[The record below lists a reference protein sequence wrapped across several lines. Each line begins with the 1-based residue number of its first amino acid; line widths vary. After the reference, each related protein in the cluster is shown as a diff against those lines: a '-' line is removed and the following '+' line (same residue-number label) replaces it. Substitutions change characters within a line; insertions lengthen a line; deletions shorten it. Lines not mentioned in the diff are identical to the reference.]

1 MPATQPAPLPQK
13 FKLDRSTTGGIT
25 MLTLQGVLDEG
36 FEGQKVAET
45 VKTKKLLINLR
56 NVRRFASWGMS
67 EWMNFMRGVSD
78 YDLYFIEC
86 SAYAVNQMNLV
97 TGLIGHGKLVSFYA
111 PFRCAACGEEF
122 EALMVVPI
130 DRAAIRDIADMMR
143 PCGTCGANA
152 RMDKYPAS
160 MYSQIADRPVF
171 DIDDEVVAF
180 LRGRFKY
187 DLAPNLTRFRAFRRV
202 QDNLTYIRLSGS
214 MTTLSPD
221 LLARAS
227 QGTTIVDLASVV
239 FDPNELA
246 SWRSY
251 VRGAMANVT
260 SLQLL
265 DCPPGFLEHGV
276 LPEDLQTKLKVR
288 TFALDYQCL
297 TCETTTPYMVDVA
310 PNLEQLTEGIIPT
323 ARCPTCQSVLVPP
336 VTDLAGL
343 LRRLPAR
350 ENDPAQERF
359 LAKARTEPV
368 TKLEDCLVARPAKD
382 AKAGGI
388 SKIVY
393 IGSGIAALLVAG
405 MVVIAMGVWKQRGQ
419 TVAPEQGS
427 NVGSSGVTQPTGP
440 SYQRPDWI
448 ILDQPA
454 SAFCQEAGI
463 NRLTCIGV
471 SSYRSN
477 QNDAVIEAADAALDE
492 LVNAVALKIN
502 AQVFKD
508 TELASYSS
516 ARSKALQAL
525 QALDTDRR
533 SAGYAA
539 ADEVVR
545 KARHRVAD
553 ILKESGAPAAPTQRS
568 DWYWEE
574 YAIEKGGGTEFLVFV
589 RYDVT
594 LDAVKALVEK
604 YSAVTSFDGGAAIT
618 AFPGLAW
625 QYADFTGG
633 AVLTK
638 VGRPYSNAAIAPHS
652 ILVSVGD
659 QHVVDAAG
667 LARQLTEATKT
678 PGDLKVTVKTGD
690 GAPQAIDVH
699 R

>member
-13 FKLDRSTTGGIT
+13 FKLDKTTNGGIT
-25 MLTLQGVLDEG
+25 TLTLQGVLDEG
-36 FEGQKVAET
+36 FEGQKVAES

-67 EWMNFMRGVSD
+67 EWMNFMRGVAD
-78 YDLYFIEC
+78 HDLYFIEC

-143 PCGTCGANA
+143 PCATCGANA

-160 MYSQIADRPVF
+160 MYAQIAERPAF
-171 DIDDEVVAF
+171 DIDDEVVAY
-180 LRGRFKY
+180 LRSRHRY
-187 DLAPNLTRFRAFRRV
+187 DLAPNLTRFRAYRRV
-202 QDNLTYIRLSGS
+202 QDNLTYIRMSGS
-214 MTTLSPD
+214 ISTLPPD
-221 LLARAS
+221 QLARAS
-227 QGTTIVDLASVV
+227 QGTTILDLASIV

-251 VRGAMANVT
+251 VRSAMANVT
-260 SLQLL
+260 ALQLL

-350 ENDPAQERF
+350 ENDPNQERF
-359 LAKARTEPV
+359 LAKSRTEPV
-368 TKLEDCLVARPAKD
+368 TKLEDCLVARAAKD
-382 AKAGGI
+382 GKAGGI
-388 SKIVY
+388 PKFVY
-393 IGSGIAALLVAG
+393 IASAVGVLLVAG
-405 MVVIAMGVWKQRGQ
+405 MVVIAMGVWKQRTQ
-419 TVAPEQGS
+419 APPLEVGS
-427 NVGSSGVTQPTGP
+427 GSSGSSGPAQNTPT
-440 SYQRPDWI
+440 YQRPDWI

-477 QNDAVIEAADAALDE
+477 QNDAVVEASDAALDE

-502 AQVFKD
+502 AAVFKD
-508 TELASYSS
+508 TELSAYSS

-533 SAGYAA
+533 SAAYAA

-604 YSAVTSFDGGAAIT
+604 YSAVTTFDGGAAIT

-625 QYADFTGG
+625 QYPDFTGG

-638 VGRPYSNAAIAPHS
+638 VGRPYSSAGLAPHS
-652 ILVSVGD
+652 IIVSVGE
-659 QHVVDAAG
+659 QHVVDANA
-667 LARQLTEATKT
+667 LTHQLQEAMKA
-678 PGDLKVTVKTGD
+678 PGDLKLTAKTGD
-690 GAPQAIDVH
+690 AAPATIDVH
-699 R
+699 H